1 MKFKTFIFGILFMIF
16 LTAVSIPAREIT
28 CGDQPFNLWKFDEGT
43 DVITNESCYNYPAYF
58 YGGMSWGEGVYGNAT
73 NFNGVDSY
81 IYAGNVG
88 AFSQNL
94 TEFSFSLW
102 INVSNR
108 SAWQSL
114 FQRGNYYT
122 YEFIEAIQINEGI
135 EDYFLFMGA
144 STLSIM
150 SIDDGLWHNIIGTFN
165 GSSGEVNIYI
175 DGNFTANY
183 TTAQTEIAPNTDI
196 LYFGANYANG
206 FVLNGTLDEIAFF
219 NWTLSQAEV
228 TDFFTTFDCSAQNN
242 SIMTLYVPSYP
253 YIDLNTS
260 YPISVSLLTDN
271 ISNPFTDL
279 GIKLQNSS
287 GSIFIFNLTWDS
299 GDQLYKTNLTFLEE
313 GYYPFT
319 IFPYTPCKTANITGT
334 FRVFEPYY
342 ITLRLFELKD
352 KANTTAIYKNDF
364 SYIIAYFKNQQT
376 DANMENFVVPLSFKL
391 LFNQSTFHSPYI
403 SGTATLKLY
412 EPRSYILRL
421 IDGNIDFPNGEY
433 SVPNISKSY
442 GTNIYLG
449 DYNFNG
455 TNASYDVYLRERE
468 IHPYSWIANWLLVIG
483 ILFCI
488 IGATFIFFTMPDK
501 PSSALTLGL
510 GGTAMLTLLRI
521 VIWIWRGI

>member
-1 MKFKTFIFGILFMIF
+1 MAF
-16 LTAVSIPAREIT
+16 SISAREIT
-28 CGDQPFNLWKFDEGT
+28 CGDLPFNLWKFDEGT

-73 NFNGVDSY
+73 NFNGYDSY

-88 AFSQNL
+88 AFSENL

-102 INVSNR
+102 VNVSNR
-108 SAWQSL
+108 TAYQSL

-122 YEFIEAIQINEGI
+122 DEFVEAIQINEGDN
-135 EDYFLFMGA
+135 DYFLFMGA
-144 STLSIM
+144 STLDVM
-150 SIDDGLWHNIIGTFN
+150 AIDDGLWHNIIGTFN
-165 GSSGEVNIYI
+165 GSSGEVKLYI
-175 DGNFTANY
+175 DGNL
-183 TTAQTEIAPNTDI
+183 TTNTTTIQTEIAPNADI

-228 TDFFTTFDCSAQNN
+228 TDFFTTFNCSAQNN
-242 SIMTLYVPSYP
+242 SVMTLYVPNYP
-253 YIDLNTS
+253 YVDLNIS
-260 YPISVSLLTDN
+260 YEIAVSLLTNN
-271 ISNPFTDL
+271 ISNPFTDV

-287 GSIFIFNLTWDS
+287 GSIFIFNLTWDNI
-299 GDQLYKTNLTFLEE
+299 DQLYKTNLTFLEK
-313 GYYPFT
+313 GYYPFI
-319 IFPYTPCKTANITGT
+319 IFPYIPCKTANITGT

-352 KANTTAIYKNDF
+352 KANTTAVYKNDF
-364 SYIIAYFKNQQT
+364 SYAIAYFKDKQT
-376 DANMENFVVPLSFKL
+376 DANMENFVVPLSFKM
-391 LFNQSTFHSPYI
+391 LFNQSTFHAPYL
-403 SGTATLKLY
+403 SGTATLKFY
-412 EPRSYILRL
+412 EPRNYILRL

-433 SVPNISKSY
+433 SVPNITRSY

-455 TNASYDVYLRERE
+455 TNASYDVYLRPRE

-483 ILFCI
+483 ILFCV
-488 IGATFIFFTMPDK
+488 IGATFLFFKVPDK

-510 GGTAMLTLLRI
+510 GGTIMLLILRL
-521 VIWIWRGI
+521 VIWIWTNI

>member
-1 MKFKTFIFGILFMIF
+1 MIF
-16 LTAVSIPAREIT
+16 LMAFFVSAREIT
-28 CGDQPFNLWKFDEGT
+28 CGDQPFNLWKFEEGT
-43 DVITNESCYNYPAYF
+43 GTTTYENCYNYSAYF
-58 YGGMSWGEGVYGNAT
+58 YNGMSWGEGVFGNAT

-102 INVSNR
+102 VNVSNR
-108 SAWQSL
+108 TAYQTF

-122 YEFIEAIQINEGI
+122 DEFVEAIQINEGDN
-135 EDYFLFMGA
+135 DYFLFMGA
-144 STLSIM
+144 STLDIIC
-150 SIDDGLWHNIIGTFN
+150 IDDGLWHNIIGTFN
-165 GSSGEVNIYI
+165 GTNGSEGEVKIYI
-175 DGNFTANY
+175 DGNFTTNA
-183 TTAQTEIAPNTDI
+183 TTIQTEIAPNSDI
-196 LYFGANYANG
+196 LYFGVNYANG
-206 FVLNGTLDEIAFF
+206 FILNGTLDEIAFF
-219 NWTLSQAEV
+219 NWTLSQEEV
-228 TDFFTTFDCSAQNN
+228 TDFYTTFDCSLQNN
-242 SIMTLYVPSYP
+242 SIMTLYVPNYP

-260 YPISVSLLTDN
+260 YPIAVSLLTDN
-271 ISNPFTDL
+271 ISNPFTDI

-287 GSIFIFNLTWDS
+287 GSIFIFNLTWDI

-352 KANTTAIYKNDF
+352 KANTTAVYRNDF
-364 SYIIAYFKNQQT
+364 SYAIAYFKNQQT
-376 DANMENFVVPLSFKL
+376 DTNMENFIVPLSFKL

-403 SGTATLKLY
+403 SGTTTLKLY
-412 EPRSYILRL
+412 EPRNYILRL
-421 IDGNIDFPNGEY
+421 IDGNINFPNGEY
-433 SVPNISKSY
+433 SVPNISKGY
-442 GTNIYLG
+442 GVNIYLG
-449 DYNFNG
+449 DYTFNG

-468 IHPYSWIANWLLVIG
+468 IRPYSWIANWILVLG

-521 VIWIWRGI
+521 VIWIWKGI